1 MAKHL
6 LAIIGLIF
14 AGLAIWPAWSDGATV
29 TATTA
34 GAPGRAIEDHR
45 LAGGRS
51 APPPACREPANPP
64 LARSLLGLLGLAP
77 AEAPRGRQPGPRP
90 CVCTAA
96 ASALKT
102 GPGHLQEWIR

>member
-14 AGLAIWPAWSDGATV
+14 AGLAIWPAWSDGATI

-34 GAPGRAIEDHR
+34 GSPSRAIEHHR
-45 LAGGRS
+45 LA
-51 APPPACREPANPP
+51 APPACREPDNPP
-64 LARSLLGLLGLAP
+64 LAHSLLGLLGLAP